1 MFDIDGYL
9 FWGQVIT
16 SKELEE
22 LDFLMAGIQFD
33 ADVNQ
38 THVAYFTMYSYY
50 DLLTPKYFTLHNM
63 TQIYGVNLTMLEFG
77 DWDKV

>member
-1 MFDIDGYL
+1 
-9 FWGQVIT
+9 
-16 SKELEE
+16 
-22 LDFLMAGIQFD
+22 MAGIQFD